1 MQLLAVSFTA
11 DDLSEDTATQTKAV
25 LAEIESLLAE
35 AGTDKDSLLTVHIW
49 LANMNDFAA
58 MNAVWNAWVD
68 PQMPPARTCI
78 SGELFHP
85 DCRVE
90 ITATAIVED

>member
-1 MQLLAVSFTA
+1 
-11 DDLSEDTATQTKAV
+11 
-25 LAEIESLLAE
+25 
-35 AGTDKDSLLTVHIW
+35 
-49 LANMNDFAA
+49 MNDFAA

-68 PQMPPARTCI
+68 PQMPPARTCV

-85 DCRVE
+85 DCGVE